1 MLDRPDSTH
10 NLIADMAALKRAVI
24 DVEKKM
30 QEIVAIKTVASEEC
44 KEVQKDIAAIY
55 DVAKQ
60 KGLCKRSLKTLIKA
74 RELRRK
80 ESGLI
85 DSLDELKDEYDAY
98 AEAVEQW
105 NLPL

>member
-10 NLIADMAALKRAVI
+10 NLIADMAALKGAVI
-24 DVEKKM
+24 DIEKKM
-30 QEIVAIKTVASEEC
+30 QLIVEIKKVASEEC
-44 KEVQKDIAAIY
+44 KEVQKEIASLY
-55 DVAKQ
+55 DLAKQ
-60 KGLCKRSLKTLIKA
+60 HGLCKRSLKTLVKA

-80 ESGLI
+80 ESVLI